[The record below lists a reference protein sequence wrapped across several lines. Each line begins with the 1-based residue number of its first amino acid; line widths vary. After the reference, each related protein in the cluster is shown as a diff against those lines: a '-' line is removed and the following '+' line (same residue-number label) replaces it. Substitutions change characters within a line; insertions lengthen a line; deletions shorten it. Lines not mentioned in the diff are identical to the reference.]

1 MDERMSRGEMIR
13 RLDEM
18 SIEVHQRM
26 QTARSPQTSSTPCPA
41 ALERLPPIVADE
53 LQDVEDA
60 KQQPS
65 CSANGAPRTRYLDRF
80 VGSGLEP
87 RRAARA

>member
-18 SIEVHQRM
+18 SVEVRQRM
-26 QTARSPQTSSTPCPA
+26 ANGPLTQDEQHTLSAT
-41 ALERLPPIVADE
+41 LERLLPIVAEE

-60 KQQPS
+60 QAAVMLLRQQRGVVEQP
-65 CSANGAPRTRYLDRF
+65 
-80 VGSGLEP
+80 
-87 RRAARA
+87 